1 MARGATPSACSTNER
16 TRHDPQQNLLLG
28 AIVPGLFG
36 LVMMVAPEMILSNHL
51 VALGA
56 KVLWLQSFRL
66 TIRRRLQT

>member
-1 MARGATPSACSTNER
+1 M
-16 TRHDPQQNLLLG
+16 TRNRFLLLG

-66 TIRRRLQT
+66 PIRRRLQT

>member
-1 MARGATPSACSTNER
+1 M
-16 TRHDPQQNLLLG
+16 TRNRFLLLG
-28 AIVPGLFG
+28 AIVPGPFG

-56 KVLWLQSFRL
+56 IVLWLPCFRL